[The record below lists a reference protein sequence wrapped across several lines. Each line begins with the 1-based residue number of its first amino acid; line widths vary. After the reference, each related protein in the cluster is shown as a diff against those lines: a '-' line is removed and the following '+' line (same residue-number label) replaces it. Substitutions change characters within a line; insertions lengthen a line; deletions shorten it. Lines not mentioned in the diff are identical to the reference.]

1 MALLILRFTLAPLTI
16 LIATLIQRRFGHR
29 SGGRIVGLP
38 LTTGPFLVL
47 VALTEGAAAT
57 STAAHGVVAGQIT
70 VVLYCTTYAHACR
83 KVPAWVALPTSLA
96 VAALGISIV
105 RFAPTTLIALLIVLA
120 TIAVA
125 LATWPTEV
133 GDSDQQPPPLV
144 WELPLRMIVAGV
156 LVGTLTAVAR
166 LVSPYLAGLLSTM
179 PVVLSVLGP
188 STQIRAGVDATSELL
203 RGTVRSMSGTLMFAA
218 VISWTI
224 EPLGPLAFVV
234 ALGALITTDRMIGL
248 ASRAAQPAQASN

>member
-1 MALLILRFTLAPLTI
+1 MALLMLRFTLAPLTI

-29 SGGRIVGLP
+29 SGGRVVGFP

-70 VVLYCTTYAHACR
+70 VVLYCTTYAHVCR
-83 KVPAWVALPTSLA
+83 RVSAWIALPTSLG
-96 VAALGISIV
+96 VAAIGISIV
-105 RFAPTTLIALLIVLA
+105 RFAPSTMIALIIVLA

-125 LATWPTEV
+125 LSTWPTPV
-133 GDSDQQPPPLV
+133 GDLDQQPAPLP
-144 WELPLRMIVAGV
+144 WELPLRMVVAGV
-156 LVGTLTAVAR
+156 LVGTLTAIAR

-188 STQIRAGVDATSELL
+188 STQVRAGVDATSELL

-234 ALGALITTDRMIGL
+234 ALAALIATDRLIDV
-248 ASRAAQPAQASN
+248 ASRMSKPVHVTN